1 VFNPVGGPAD
11 DDPASSV
18 GKPVRPVLA
27 FPPQQPY
34 GALATEAADVA
45 VVGPDFA
52 PNSFVFGVVR
62 PGAAL
67 VGREGDFGFSKAN
80 GDPEEGHDIQLVN
93 FATNKVTTQRFA
105 FNCAGTKF
113 LDPGGAA
120 DCTDPGDQAFV
131 EGDEHQAP
139 FPGINRPVMAMFGPD
154 GALYLVDYGAVRD
167 FGQSDPFSKFKNP
180 ADAPLVQIPQ
190 TGTIWKIT
198 RSNG

>member
-1 VFNPVGGPAD
+1 M
-11 DDPASSV
+11 
-18 GKPVRPVLA
+18 
-27 FPPQQPY
+27 
-34 GALATEAADVA
+34 
-45 VVGPDFA
+45 
-52 PNSFVFGVVR
+52 
-62 PGAAL
+62 
-67 VGREGDFGFSKAN
+67 
-80 GDPEEGHDIQLVN
+80 HDIQLVN

-113 LDPGGAA
+113 LDPGGVA